1 MNLEPNET
9 PIDELRADFRNF
21 LYVVWKYLKLPVP
34 THIQYDIALF
44 LMNAPQRSVIEAFRG
59 VGKSWIT
66 SAYVL
71 WVLLNDPQKKVLVVS
86 ASKERADSFTIFTK
100 RLINE
105 MDELAVLRPNPGQR
119 DSSIAFDVGPAMAA
133 HAPSVKSVG
142 ITGQLAGS
150 RADLIVADDIETL
163 KNSLTQV
170 MRDRLGQA
178 ISEFDAILTPK
189 PDSRIIYL
197 GTPQSEQSIYNLLPE
212 RGYTVQIWPARMPAD
227 CSIYHGSLAPYIETL
242 GLRAGE
248 PVDPDRFD
256 NEDLDKREASYG
268 RSGFNLQ
275 FMLNTTLSD
284 ADRRPLKLSDLIIMD
299 CPLDIAPIK
308 LSWGRGSG
316 NLLQDVP
323 NIGLQN
329 DHLYGPMFQST
340 EWAEYTGTV
349 MAIDPSGKGSDDTG
363 YAIVKMLHGML
374 FVVAAGGLPGGY
386 DDDVLNNL
394 AILAKKYAVNYL
406 VIESNLGLG
415 MFASLLK
422 PVLVRHGYPITIEEV
437 HHNIQKERRILET
450 LEPVMNQHRLVVDKQ
465 LVMDD
470 YRQDR
475 DVTYKLFY
483 QMTRLTR
490 DRGSLAHDDAIDVL
504 SMAVAYW
511 VAHMARNND
520 TAADEYRNERLMEE
534 LEKFQYGV
542 LGMPVVGNNYTDNW

>member
-9 PIDELRADFRNF
+9 PIDELRADFRNL
-21 LYVVWKYLKLPVP
+21 LYVVWKYLKLTDPTPV
-34 THIQYDIALF
+34 QYDIASF

-105 MDELAVLRPNPGQR
+105 MDELASLRSNPGQR
-119 DSSIAFDVGPAMAA
+119 DSSIAFDVGPALAA
-133 HAPSVKSVG
+133 HAPSVKSIG

-170 MRDRLGQA
+170 MRNRLGQA

-189 PDSRIIYL
+189 LDSKIVYL

-212 RGYTVQIWPARMPAD
+212 RGYTIQIWPARMPAD
-227 CSIYHGSLAPYIETL
+227 FSVYHGALAPYVESL
-242 GLRAGE
+242 GLRAGA
-248 PVDPDRFD
+248 PVDPGRFN

-284 ADRRPLKLSDLIIMD
+284 SDRRPLKLSDLIIMD

-323 NIGLQN
+323 NIGLQDDN
-329 DHLYGPMFQST
+329 LYGPMFQSP

-386 DDDVLNNL
+386 DETVLNKL
-394 AILAKKYAVNYL
+394 AVLAKEYAVNYL

-415 MFASLLK
+415 MFSSLLK
-422 PVLVRHGYPITIEEV
+422 PVLVSHGYPITIEEV

-465 LVMDD
+465 LVIDD

-511 VAHMARNND
+511 VEHMARNND
-520 TAADEYRNERLMEE
+520 TVADDYRNERLMEE

-542 LGMPVVGNNYTDNW
+542 LGIPVAGNNYTDNW